1 MDESRRAFFRRAA
14 GKAARHVVEEADAR
28 IQARASRWIRPPWA
42 KAELEFMLACTRC
55 DACIQACPHHVI
67 FPLPASYGADVALTP
82 ALDVLSVG
90 CHLCE
95 DWPCVNA
102 CEPAALS
109 LPDRGAEVEEGE
121 KIYPMLAR
129 AEINTSDC
137 LPYQGPECGAC
148 EGSCPVPGAL
158 AWDDTRP
165 RIDMEY
171 CVGCGLCRAACIAD
185 PSAVLLSS
193 LYLKDSQ

>member
-1 MDESRRAFFRRAA
+1 MDESRRNFFRRAA
-14 GKAARHVVEEADAR
+14 GKAAKHVVEEADAR
-28 IQARASRWIRPPWA
+28 IEARASRWIRPPWA

-55 DACIQACPHHVI
+55 DACIQACPHQVL
-67 FPLPASYGADVALTP
+67 FPLAASYGVDVALTP
-82 ALDVLSVG
+82 ALDILSGG
-90 CHLCE
+90 CRLCE
-95 DWPCVNA
+95 DWPCVTA

-109 LPDRGAEVEEGE
+109 LPEREAGADEGE
-121 KIYPMLAR
+121 RIYPMLAR
-129 AEINTSDC
+129 AEINTSEC

-148 EGSCPVPGAL
+148 EGSCPVSGAL

-165 RIDMEY
+165 RIDMAY

-193 LYLKDSQ
+193 LYLKDSL